1 MEQFSYGSLA
11 ISWNGTLQG
20 IAEITFGFLNM
31 EIAETYL
38 WILEYNGFFSFFLEN
53 CGNLPLAP

>member
-38 WILEYNGFFSFFLEN
+38 WILEYNGFFSFF
-53 CGNLPLAP
+53 